1 MNKESDLRNLCKSK
15 SLLKLGQVT
24 ALVSYCFRKAMLS
37 YCLYENKTTR
47 TNVLMD
53 FIRRIEANA
62 SGVREMAKAT
72 ILTYKSSPYLKLPMG
87 LLIRNCLMDSLQG
100 LYFSTL
106 EDDSFNIALHSF
118 NQDYVKSLPSRF
130 EAYQDRVGSF
140 EDDVL
145 LQQIFGLQI
154 EDVFPEYIDWSC
166 FDKKT
171 RSFKIANKK
180 GQYTLASMYCNLK
193 KNEDYSFLASKL
205 YAYYKKY
212 SQYEHYSQMGN
223 GDSLVP
229 FDEDAPLMAKAY
241 DYIVTA
247 TTMIAENIE
256 GPAEVLGIMGR
267 AKDEVE
273 ETLNSNS

>member
-1 MNKESDLRNLCKSK
+1 
-15 SLLKLGQVT
+15 
-24 ALVSYCFRKAMLS
+24 MLS

-62 SGVREMAKAT
+62 S
-72 ILTYKSSPYLKLPMG
+72 
-87 LLIRNCLMDSLQG
+87 
-100 LYFSTL
+100 
-106 EDDSFNIALHSF
+106 
-118 NQDYVKSLPSRF
+118 
-130 EAYQDRVGSF
+130 
-140 EDDVL
+140 
-145 LQQIFGLQI
+145 
-154 EDVFPEYIDWSC
+154 
-166 FDKKT
+166 
-171 RSFKIANKK
+171 
-180 GQYTLASMYCNLK
+180 MYYNLK

-241 DYIVTA
+241 EYITISTA
-247 TTMIAENIE
+247 TIVENME
-256 GPAEVLGIMGR
+256 GPTEVMGIMGR

-273 ETLNSNS
+273 EILNSNS